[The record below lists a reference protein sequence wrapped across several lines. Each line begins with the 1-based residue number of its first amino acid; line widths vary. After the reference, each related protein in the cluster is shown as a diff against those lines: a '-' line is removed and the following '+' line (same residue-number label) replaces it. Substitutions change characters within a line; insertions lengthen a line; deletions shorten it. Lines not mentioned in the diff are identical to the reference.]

1 MQVSRLIKIA
11 FLFLV
16 VSSTSFSQINEPLDY
31 KITYHLDFKALKNS
45 EERQNENMFLFVSKN
60 YSKFISEGRFN
71 VDSLSQA
78 KPRTTLPSKFMFFVI
93 NELSTD
99 KIWFQKDVFRDKL
112 LYQEAI
118 KLDWVNHQ
126 ATKSILGYTCR
137 KATTHYQGRNYT
149 AWYTSEIP
157 INSGPY
163 KFSGLPGLILEI
175 YDDYKEYH
183 FLIKGIESLPKGTTL
198 TFNTKNFINV
208 SKNTYKETL
217 QKFNKNPFRIAEQY
231 GMIVHLDERQKKA
244 FIKRG
249 QEERKNKNV
258 IELKESKE

>member
-1 MQVSRLIKIA
+1 MHVLKSIKIV

-16 VSSTSFSQINEPLDY
+16 GSATSFSQINEPLDY
-31 KITYHLDFKALKNS
+31 KITYNLEFKAFKNS

-60 YSKFISEGRFN
+60 YSKFMSQGRFN
-71 VDSLSQA
+71 VDSLSHA
-78 KPRTTLPSKFMFFVI
+78 GPITTLPSKFMFFVI
-93 NELSTD
+93 NELSTG
-99 KIWFQKDVFRDKL
+99 KIWFQKNIFSDKF
-112 LYQEAI
+112 LYDEVI

-175 YDDYKEYH
+175 YDDKKEYH
-183 FLIKGIESLPKGTTL
+183 FLIKGIEPLPKGNTL
-198 TFNTKNFINV
+198 TFNSKKFINV

-217 QKFNKNPFRIAEQY
+217 QKFNKNPFKIAEQY
-231 GMIVHLDERQKKA
+231 GMIVHLDKQQKKA

-258 IELKESKE
+258 IELKGSKE